1 MTTKEKKK
9 NCKNDCFVS
18 KAELYD
24 YLISHYVNAQ
34 ESVSSD
40 DDALAIYQ
48 LNLIISLPRSELT
61 DIIKKDLIKGRNKK
75 WK

>member
-1 MTTKEKKK
+1 MTKEKKK
-9 NCKNDCFVS
+9 SHKHNSIS

-34 ESVSSD
+34 ASVSSD
-40 DDALAIYQ
+40 DDASAIYQ